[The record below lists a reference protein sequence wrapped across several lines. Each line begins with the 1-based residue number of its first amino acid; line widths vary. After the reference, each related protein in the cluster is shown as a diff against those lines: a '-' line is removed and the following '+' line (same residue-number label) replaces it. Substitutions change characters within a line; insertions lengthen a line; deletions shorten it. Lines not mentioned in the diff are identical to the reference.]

1 MSWEALTAISTFA
14 TFLVIAASAFAAL
27 RQLCHMNAGNQISA
41 ALALMDKWS
50 SNEYAKA
57 IEYVFGG
64 ELDQRLS
71 DPQYRRELMQFPI
84 SRLKHPEF
92 AIISY
97 WEQVGSL
104 VKLGFISEDAFMDLA
119 SLVCIIAWE
128 KLHPVIAIMRR
139 RRGPQVMDNFEY
151 LASRSRVWEER
162 HGGDT
167 FPTGAPHLVA
177 EDRWP
182 EDQAWNDKVDPS
194 VARREAQP
202 LRAVAELPD

>member
-27 RQLCHMNAGNQISA
+27 RQLRHMNAGNQISA
-41 ALALMDKWS
+41 ALGLMDKWS
-50 SNEYAKA
+50 SNEFAKV
-57 IEYVFGG
+57 IEYVFDG
-64 ELDQRLS
+64 ELELRLS

-128 KLHPVIAIMRR
+128 KLNPAIAIMRR

-151 LASRSRVWEER
+151 LASRARVWEER
-162 HGGDT
+162 HGAGG
-167 FPTGAPHLVA
+167 FPSNTPHLMA
-177 EDRWP
+177 DDRWP
-182 EDQAWNDKVDPS
+182 EDKAWIDEFPDDVKH
-194 VARREAQP
+194 AR
-202 LRAVAELPD
+202 